1 MIKHYYTYDDLVVL
15 LSCSKRTLERKLST
29 MNIRKRYFGGK
40 GKPYFLVVDIH
51 AFMLFN
57 KPFHSCTRKE
67 AQEVNKVA
75 YHAV

>member
-1 MIKHYYTYDDLVVL
+1 
-15 LSCSKRTLERKLST
+15 
-29 MNIRKRYFGGK
+29 MNIRKRYLGGK